1 MNYYDIS
8 QASVHGEIIPATIQ
22 IQAYHSTFFLF
33 ICSNV
38 LSMTASSSRSLL
50 NANLPVYQLIILIAV
65 LDQAGQ
71 HIRYLHSQCLCT

>member
-8 QASVHGEIIPATIQ
+8 QASTQGEIIPATIQ
-22 IQAYHSTFFLF
+22 IQTYHSTLLF

-38 LSMTASSSRSLL
+38 LSMTASYSRSLL
-50 NANLPVYQLIILIAV
+50 NANLPVYQLRILIAV

-71 HIRYLHSQCLCT
+71 HIQYLHIKCLCT